1 MTDPDDDDLSY
12 LRLMIEKTRK
22 VSSYWDWPDKP
33 VKERG
38 IASDILPRAFKDVV
52 DLRSREQGQESA

>member
-1 MTDPDDDDLSY
+1 MRVDDLSY

-33 VKERG
+33 VKELG
-38 IASDILPRAFKDVV
+38 IARDILPRAFKDVV
-52 DLRSREQGQESA
+52 DLTSRERGEQPH